1 MKTFIL
7 FCREV
12 EDLPTNFYI
21 RPIVEKISATRF
33 VKCGKTF
40 CALLWPFFDFR
51 KAIDTLLVRAQ
62 QNRAQA
68 IKLRRETLG
77 GRLTTVAEAM
87 RILESKL
94 AIDAEQN
101 NEAIAILQ
109 SLLDEIVPTTAE
121 KKFNALPPIEK
132 CQSQVKD
139 SEGDLEAA
147 RAMASDMLDIEKLVC
162 CITLTNPKD
171 GTEYQ
176 VRPLQGKPLSPRY
189 VSKLDCHLGASVSL
203 LSYVLVQ
210 LRDMWQK
217 SLPPLETKVELVVAE
232 PEVVSKKS
240 RSRTAAKENVTTG
253 KEILTTEVAQVNK
266 AVVKLSPP
274 LPSGQ
279 RYRVAYLQIILNGVM
294 KPKLVIQLDLINA
307 PLMCAAFQ
315 KFCTGADNL
324 TYETTPIFQVYFLYS
339 ILF

>member
-1 MKTFIL
+1 
-7 FCREV
+7 
-12 EDLPTNFYI
+12 
-21 RPIVEKISATRF
+21 
-33 VKCGKTF
+33 
-40 CALLWPFFDFR
+40 
-51 KAIDTLLVRAQ
+51 
-62 QNRAQA
+62 
-68 IKLRRETLG
+68 
-77 GRLTTVAEAM
+77 M